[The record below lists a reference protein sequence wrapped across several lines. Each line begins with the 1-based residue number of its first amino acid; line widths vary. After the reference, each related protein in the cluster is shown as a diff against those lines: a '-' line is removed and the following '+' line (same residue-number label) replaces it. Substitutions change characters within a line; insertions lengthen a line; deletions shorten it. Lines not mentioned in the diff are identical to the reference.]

1 MWNFDLMRWFRNPSQ
16 GIPQRLPIPF
26 RSMTADNCSHS
37 VQSKGNP
44 LFVNS
49 SSSSLG
55 PTIFCSESELRIFES
70 RDTKKYC
77 ILNSLYISERWL
89 QHLYHI
95 NSNIHS
101 VVDGASD
108 PWESSGGSALVPPP
122 PACWGKSGQGG
133 QCDNCA
139 IGRVGWKLTALPRP
153 PEGPPPR
160 WWEGL
165 CKAIN
170 FHSILPSAGR
180 VHPLNVSSLDVFIS

>member
-1 MWNFDLMRWFRNPSQ
+1 
-16 GIPQRLPIPF
+16 
-26 RSMTADNCSHS
+26 MTADNCSHS

-89 QHLYHI
+89 H
-95 NSNIHS
+95 SNICITS
-101 VVDGASD
+101 TPIFTVLLTGPLIPEKVVEGLSWSHLHPRAG
-108 PWESSGGSALVPPP
+108 ENL
-122 PACWGKSGQGG
+122 
-133 QCDNCA
+133 
-139 IGRVGWKLTALPRP
+139 GRVVNVTIVPSAGLAENWLHCQDPQKVLHPD
-153 PEGPPPR
+153 GG
-160 WWEGL
+160 EGL

-180 VHPLNVSSLDVFIS
+180 VHPLNVSSLDVFISWALCLSTLWCLEIYHADIFPI